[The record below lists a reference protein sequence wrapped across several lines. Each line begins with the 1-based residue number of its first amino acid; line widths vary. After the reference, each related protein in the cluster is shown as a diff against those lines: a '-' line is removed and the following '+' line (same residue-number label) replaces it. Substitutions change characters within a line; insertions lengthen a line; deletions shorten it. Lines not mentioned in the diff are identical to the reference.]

1 MTIVRTE
8 ARELAQRLSGTDEVR
23 LVWHPENDCV
33 ELCVSDRET
42 GEGFRIA
49 VDPRRAIDAFNH
61 PYAYAPRWAA

>member
-8 ARELAQRLSGTDEVR
+8 ARELARRLSGTDEVR

-33 ELCVSDRET
+33 ELFVSDRET

-49 VDPRRAIDAFNH
+49 IDPRRAIDAFNH